1 MSKPTIL
8 CVANEPSLLLTLETE
23 LQRYFPDCA
32 IATAASA
39 DQATYTLDT
48 VLAAGRELP
57 LVIADQQLP
66 DGPGDQ
72 VLMRFHARYPESLK
86 ILLIAPDQIED
97 LGKGIQIAGLYRF
110 LVKPWHSADLQ
121 LTVASAL
128 QQYQQG
134 QALAQTQHELAQAL
148 RYTKQDDLPDLPLRT
163 VADHAPVLI
172 WMTNTQ
178 AQCIYFNQTW
188 LHFTGRTL
196 SQELGDGWLEGVHP
210 EDRQRCL
217 DTFLQ
222 AFQNREPFSMEY
234 RLRHATGDYRW
245 VLDNGTPHFQD
256 GQQFSG
262 YIGSCV
268 DISALKQAEV
278 AATTNL
284 AEAERWRSRYEAAG
298 RASRQILYDY
308 DFKTDRSVW
317 FGDAPAIL
325 GYSVSE
331 LGSQSMAF
339 WLSLIHPEDRPQFET
354 AYQLVRSEQRS
365 FQGLEYRLRCKDGS
379 YVWVQDHNEIL
390 LDETGKVS
398 QVIGFIANI
407 TARKQAEVEQQ
418 QLLKR
423 LSDLEFALDQA
434 AIVAT
439 TDAQGRIVHVNDRFC
454 EISQYSRE
462 ELLGNTHRLIHSGY
476 HPPAFFQD
484 LWRTISRGQV
494 WKGEIKNLA
503 KDGSEYWVDTVIVPF
518 LDEDGKPL
526 QYMAIRF
533 DITERKRA
541 EEAVRRSESRLADA
555 QRIAHLGNWEFD
567 LTTQAIS
574 WSAEM
579 FRIFG
584 QDPSQPEPTYAEY
597 QRLIHPEDWP
607 VLAQAI
613 QRAITE
619 GTPYQVE
626 HRVIRP
632 DGSQRYVMGRGEVVL
647 NSQRQPIKLVGTGQ
661 DITDAKRVEMALRH
675 SEAQNRAILA
685 AIPDLMMVIN
695 ADGYYLSVSYNQ
707 FKGEVIAST
716 DTDFTGR
723 HVTEVLPPGP
733 AAQCLTAIAQVLT
746 TGEAQVYEQQIP
758 FGDRIQYEEVRIV
771 PCQSDRILCMVRD
784 ISARKQAE
792 QELQQRDTQLRAI
805 AANIPGG
812 VFRII
817 YHADGRHSMPFV
829 SEGYRTLLGIAPEQ
843 LQSNPS
849 LNLEMVHPQDR
860 PIYENAAAAAL
871 TGQSTMFQGE
881 VRYVLPTGEIKWIA
895 TTAQLCRETNGDVIV
910 DGIDID
916 ITYRKQ
922 IELEMTQSRD
932 LREAIFN
939 ESTDALFLVDPETLL
954 NLDCNARAVELFE
967 AVNKDALINIS
978 GHRLQ
983 RYTFT
988 DEELLQIA
996 QDIERQGFWSRE
1008 IEYNTLQG
1016 NRFWGNLAAK
1026 QIHVAGRALNLVRI
1040 TDISDRKRAELAL
1053 HESEE
1058 RRRLALELTETGS
1071 WEFDVTTGVAVWSD
1085 SHYRLM
1091 GLVPG
1096 EQPSTYETWRNRVH
1110 PDELEWV
1117 EAAFRQALE
1126 THSFLEV
1133 EYRVVHPDGTVRWV
1147 LTKGQGLYDADNQPV
1162 RMIGVMMDIHDR
1174 KRLEAEL
1181 QQREAFLNSIYNG
1194 VEIAISVVD
1203 VEAENTFRF
1212 VDFNPACQRLS
1223 GVDPAVLRGQTLDD
1237 LASYF
1242 QDSNLAATQAHYQT
1256 CAATGETV
1264 QFELALTV
1272 DGQEQWWLACQSP
1285 LRDETRR
1292 VYRIVGTAIPITDRK
1307 HAELERLQTL
1317 EAMQQL
1323 NAELEHRVQQR
1334 TQELQQQTQLLQTI
1348 LNSMGD
1354 GVLVANTSGEIILS
1368 NPAAAEL
1375 AGLGIATV
1383 SETTTEVQ
1391 QSIWGIFLP
1400 DGTPCATDQLPL
1412 IRAMQGEAVD
1422 QAELILRNT
1431 RHAAP
1436 LYVEATARPLYDS
1449 TQRLLGGVAVLR
1461 NVSDR
1466 KQAELAVQQSEQDLR
1481 TIFNNVY
1488 DAIFI
1493 HDLDGTIL
1501 DVNDRAL
1508 ELNQATRQQ
1517 LLSASIA
1524 DLSPPT
1530 APLEQLP
1537 AIFERVHA
1545 GESVRFEWVCQRL
1558 SDQSTFDA
1566 EIALR
1571 LVTLGSR
1578 SVFIA
1583 AVRDIS
1589 ERKQAEQVLWE
1600 SQQFAQRIA
1609 ASTPN
1614 IIYIYNLETYTN
1626 LYTNRELTTTLGYTP
1641 EQVQAMGDRF
1651 LSSLIHPDDV
1661 AHFETLFQRIRSLS
1675 DHEILEVE
1683 YRMRQADGNW
1693 CWLYDRMAVFKR
1705 DAQGRVIQHIGVV
1718 QDITDRKQLESE
1730 LRQMNAELERRVEER
1745 TLDLEQAMRA
1755 AEAASRAKS
1764 TFLANMSHELR
1775 TPLNAILGF
1784 SQLLSRDTRLP
1795 TQQQERIGIIN
1806 RSGEHLLN
1814 LINDILEMSKIES
1827 GRVTLTPKN
1836 FDLFYLLKNLGD
1848 LFRLKAESKG
1858 LNLTIQMSQTQVA
1871 VPRYIQADEGKL
1883 RQVLTNLLSNA
1894 IKFTQSGGVT
1904 LTVQAAHQPLFTQTA
1919 ADTSVLADP
1928 SAPADCPWWIGF
1940 QVKDT
1945 GPGIDPAEYGI
1956 VFEPFVQTQTGQ
1968 LSQEGTGLGLP
1979 ISRQFVQLMGGD
1991 LTVYSSPGEGATF
2004 QFAIPVTV
2012 VQSDELPTQ
2021 RCRRKVIGLAADQPR
2036 YRLLVVEDNPENR
2049 QFLVQFLQLIG
2060 FEVKAAQNGQEAVA
2074 LWQQWQPHL
2083 IWMDMR
2089 MPIMDGY
2096 EATRQIRALSA
2107 SSHSTPK
2114 ILALTASAFEDEC
2127 TAILSAGCDDVVC
2140 KPATE
2145 ATLLAK
2151 IAEHIGVTYSYED
2164 NYEESPE
2171 PASESLELAALIAQP
2186 VAAVSSEWLAEVL
2199 PLMPAEW
2206 IVQLQQAAR
2215 IADEELI
2222 VQLIEQLPPTQSQ
2235 LAHGLRALVYEFQ
2248 LDKLIE
2254 LSVEAHQKH

>member
-8 CVANEPSLLLTLETE
+8 CVANERSLLLTLKTQ
-23 LQRYFPDCA
+23 LQRYFPDSA

-39 DQATYTLDT
+39 DQATYTLNAM
-48 VLAAGRELP
+48 LAAGRELP

-66 DGPGDQ
+66 DGSGDQ
-72 VLMRFHARYPESLK
+72 MLMRLHACYPESLK

-97 LGKGIQIAGLYRF
+97 LGRGIQIAGLYRF
-110 LVKPWHSADLQ
+110 VVKPWHSADLR

-148 RYTKQDDLPDLPLRT
+148 LHTRQGNLPDLPLRT

-172 WMTNTQ
+172 WMTDTQ

-196 SQELGDGWLEGVHP
+196 SQELGDGWAKGVHP
-210 EDRQRCL
+210 QDRQRCL
-217 DTFLQ
+217 DTFLR

-245 VLDNGTPHFQD
+245 VLDNGTPHFRD

-268 DISALKQAEV
+268 DISALKQAEA
-278 AATTNL
+278 AATANL
-284 AEAERWRSRYEAAG
+284 AEAERWRSRYEAAV
-298 RASRQILYDY
+298 RASRQVLYDY
-308 DFKTDRSVW
+308 DFKADRSVW
-317 FGDAPAIL
+317 FGDALAIL

-331 LGSQSMAF
+331 LGNQSMAF

-365 FQGLEYRLRCKDGS
+365 FQGLEYRLRRKDGS
-379 YVWVQDHNEIL
+379 YIWVQDHNEIL
-390 LDETGKVS
+390 LDDTGKVS

-407 TARKQAEVEQQ
+407 TARKQAEAEQQ

-439 TDAQGRIVHVNDRFC
+439 TDAQGRIIQVNERFC

-462 ELLGNTHRLIHSGY
+462 ELLGKTHRLIYSGY
-476 HPPAFFQD
+476 HPPAFFQN

-518 LDEDGKPL
+518 LDETGKPL

-584 QDPSQPEPTYAEY
+584 RDPSQPEPTYAEY

-613 QRAITE
+613 QRAITD

-647 NSQRQPIKLVGTGQ
+647 NSQRRPIKLVGTGQ
-661 DITDAKRVEMALRH
+661 DITDAKRVEIALRH
-675 SEAQNRAILA
+675 SEAQNRAILT
-685 AIPDLMMVIN
+685 AIPDLMIVID
-695 ADGYYLSVSYNQ
+695 ADGYYLSVSRNQ
-707 FKGEVIAST
+707 FKGELIAST
-716 DTDFTGR
+716 DTDFIGR
-723 HVTEVLPPGP
+723 HVTEVLPAGP
-733 AAQCLTAIAQVLT
+733 AAQCLTAIAQALT
-746 TGEAQVYEQQIP
+746 TGEAQIYEQQLP
-758 FGDRIQYEEVRIV
+758 FGDRLQYEEVRIV
-771 PCQSDRILCMVRD
+771 PYQSDRILCMVRD

-792 QELQQRDTQLRAI
+792 RELQQRDAQLRAI

-843 LQSNPS
+843 LQNNPS

-860 PIYENAAAAAL
+860 SIYENAAAAAL
-871 TGQSTMFQGE
+871 VGQSTMFQGE

-922 IELEMTQSRD
+922 IELEITQSRD

-954 NLDCNARAVELFE
+954 TLDCNARAVKLFE
-967 AVNKDALINIS
+967 ATDKDALINIS

-996 QDIERQGFWSRE
+996 KDIEIQGFWSRE

-1026 QIHVAGRALNLVRI
+1026 QIQIAGKALNLVRI

-1053 HESEE
+1053 QESEE

-1071 WEFDVTTGVAVWSD
+1071 WEFDLATGAAVWSD

-1117 EAAFRQALE
+1117 EATFKQALE
-1126 THSFLEV
+1126 THSLLKV

-1162 RMIGVMMDIHDR
+1162 RMIGVMIDI
-1174 KRLEAEL
+1174 
-1181 QQREAFLNSIYNG
+1181 
-1194 VEIAISVVD
+1194 

-1223 GVDPAVLRGQTLDD
+1223 GVNPAVLRGQTLDT
-1237 LASYF
+1237 LAPYF

-1256 CAATGETV
+1256 CAATGEMV
-1264 QFELALTV
+1264 QFELALTI
-1272 DGQEQWWLACQSP
+1272 DGQEQWWLARQSP
-1285 LRDETRR
+1285 LKDETGR

-1323 NAELEHRVQQR
+1323 NVELEHRVQQR

-1375 AGLGIATV
+1375 AGLGIATA
-1383 SETTTEVQ
+1383 ETTTEAQ

-1466 KQAELAVQQSEQDLR
+1466 KQAEAAVQQSEQDLR

-1508 ELNQATRQQ
+1508 ELNRATRQQ

-1558 SDQSTFDA
+1558 DDQSIFDA

-1583 AVRDIS
+1583 AIRDIT
-1589 ERKQAEQVLWE
+1589 ERKQAEQSLWE

-1641 EQVQAMGDRF
+1641 EQVQAMGDQF
-1651 LSSLIHPDDV
+1651 LSSLIHPDDF
-1661 AHFETLFQRIRSLS
+1661 AHFEALFHRIRSLS
-1675 DHEILEVE
+1675 DHEILEME

-1693 CWLYDRMAVFKR
+1693 RWLYDRMAVFKR

-1795 TQQQERIGIIN
+1795 IQQQERIGIIN
-1806 RSGEHLLN
+1806 RSGEHLLT
-1814 LINDILEMSKIES
+1814 LINDILEMSKIEA
-1827 GRVTLTPKN
+1827 GRATLTPNN

-1848 LFRLKAESKG
+1848 LFHLKAESKG

-1871 VPRYIQADEGKL
+1871 VPRYIHADEGKL

-1919 ADTSVLADP
+1919 ANASV
-1928 SAPADCPWWIGF
+1928 PADHSVPVDHPWWIGF

-1945 GPGIDPAEYGI
+1945 GPGIDPADYSI
-1956 VFEPFVQTQTGQ
+1956 LFEPFVQTQTGQ

-1979 ISRQFVQLMGGD
+1979 ISRQFVRLMGGD

-2004 QFAIPVTV
+2004 QFGIPVTV
-2012 VQSDELPTQ
+2012 VQGDEPPTQ
-2021 RCRRKVIGLAADQPR
+2021 RCHRKVIGLAADQPH

-2060 FEVKAAQNGQEAVA
+2060 FEVQAAQNGQEAVA

-2107 SSHSTPK
+2107 LGHPAPK

-2127 TAILSAGCDDVVC
+2127 TAILSAGCDDFVC

-2164 NYEESPE
+2164 NYEELPEPVSASPE
-2171 PASESLELAALIAQP
+2171 LTALIAQP
-2186 VAAVSSEWLAEVL
+2186 VAAVSSEWLAEAL

-2235 LAHGLRALVYEFQ
+2235 LANGLRALVYEFQ

-2254 LSVEAHQKH
+2254 LTVEAHQKC